1 VFAVLSLFSFGGGGA
16 VVPQMHADVVEHLH
30 WIDSEQFSRFVA
42 LAMLAPGPLLNIGA
56 LIGYT
61 VAGLPGAAVATAA
74 LFLPAA
80 IVVFFVGRMW
90 QRFAG
95 HPWREAFARGLG
107 PVVLGLFWAGVVAIG
122 QGGVQG
128 PVSLAIAIVVGIL
141 AIATKINQALL
152 VLGAAAA
159 AIVTLR

>member
-1 VFAVLSLFSFGGGGA
+1 
-16 VVPQMHADVVEHLH
+16 MHADVVEHLH

-42 LAMLAPGPLLNIGA
+42 LAMLAPGPLLNMGA
-56 LIGYT
+56 LIGFS

-80 IVVFFVGRMW
+80 VVVFGRMW

-107 PVVLGLFWAGVVAIG
+107 PVVLGLFWAGVLAIG

-128 PVSLAIAIVVGIL
+128 PVALGIAVVVGIL

-159 AIVTLR
+159 AMVTLR